1 MRSLIGA
8 VPSAV
13 SEPDPSDPSVAYEKT
28 YRQGSRPGDRIVR
41 VVPTYKG
48 KFTRRGG
55 HLVATAETSRS
66 ATTLGRASARV
77 RRVFIGR
84 PIATDQEGQERLTK
98 VKALAVFSSDA
109 LSSSAYATEEIMRVL
124 VLAGA
129 GAISL
134 TMPVSIAIA
143 VVLAIVVVSYRQTI
157 AAYPNG
163 GGSYIV
169 ASDNLGVLPGLVAA
183 AALLTDY
190 VLTVAVSVAAGV
202 LALVSAFPGLSD
214 HRVVVGLALI
224 ALIAL
229 GNLRGIRESGNIFA
243 LPTYVFV
250 ITLFGLIAIG
260 VYRQVTGT
268 FPPYAAPAEFLP
280 AAAEPLGLLLILRA
294 FSSGAVALTGVEAI
308 SNGVPAFTPPEA
320 SNARKTM
327 GAMGL
332 LLGALFLGV
341 SYLVHQVGILPDLS
355 EQESVISQL
364 ARVLVG
370 GGSAYYFILQ
380 IATALILVLA
390 ANTSFA
396 DFPRLASLLARDQF
410 MPHHFKARGE
420 RLAFSS
426 GIIVLAVLAAVLLA
440 HFAGSVAALI
450 PLYAIGVFTAFTLS
464 EAGMVVHWW
473 RRRGAHWRRSLLVN
487 AVGAIVTGV
496 TTAVIAVTKAP
507 SGAWVVLVLIP
518 AIVLLLYAINRH
530 YRLVEDALYL
540 GPTTHLTTL
549 VPVVIV
555 PIGRVDRAT
564 FRALSLARAL
574 SSSVIALHVSSDP
587 DETRKLEQQF
597 QDLDDPGIHPVI
609 VESPFRAFGAPLLAY
624 LDTLDREDPDRPIT
638 VVLSEY
644 VPNHWWEYILHNQH
658 ALRLKVTL
666 FFRPNT
672 TVIDVPFRF
681 DRD

>member
-1 MRSLIGA
+1 MTSGR
-8 VPSAV
+8 V
-13 SEPDPSDPSVAYEKT
+13 SDQQSTDPSRVYDKT
-28 YRQGSRPGDRIVR
+28 YRQGARPGDRVVR

-48 KFTRRGG
+48 TFTRRGR
-55 HLVATAETSRS
+55 HLVATEVSSRS
-66 ATTLGRASARV
+66 ATTVGRMAARV
-77 RRVFIGR
+77 RRVVFGA
-84 PIATDQEGQERLTK
+84 PIATDCEGNERLTK

-134 TMPVSIAIA
+134 TMPVSLGIG

-202 LALVSAFPGLSD
+202 EALGSAFPEIND
-214 HRVVVGLALI
+214 QRVLVGLAAI
-224 ALIAL
+224 ALLTI
-229 GNLRGIRESGNIFA
+229 GNLRGVRESGNIFA
-243 LPTYVFV
+243 VPTYVF
-250 ITLFGLIAIG
+250 IASLASLIAFGI
-260 VYRQVTGT
+260 YRQVTGT
-268 FPPYAAPAEFLP
+268 MPLYVAPPQFLPNGAAP
-280 AAAEPLGLLLILRA
+280 LGILLILRA

-308 SNGVPAFTPPEA
+308 SNGVPAFKAPEA
-320 SNARKTM
+320 PNARLTM

-332 LLGALFLGV
+332 LLGGLFLGV
-341 SYLVHQVGILPDLS
+341 SYLVTHIGILPDPT

-364 ARVLVG
+364 SRTLVG
-370 GGSAYYFILQ
+370 GGSPYYFILQ
-380 IATALILVLA
+380 ISTALILVLA

-396 DFPRLASLLARDQF
+396 DFPRLASILARDRF
-410 MPHHFKARGE
+410 MPHHFAARGE

-426 GIIVLAVLAAVLLA
+426 GIVVLAVLAGVLLA

-464 EAGMVVHWW
+464 ECGMIVHWW
-473 RRRGAHWRRSLLVN
+473 RKRGAHWQRSLIVN
-487 AVGAIVTGV
+487 ALGAAVTGV
-496 TTAVIAVTKAP
+496 TTLVIAITKAG
-507 SGAWVVLVLIP
+507 SGAWLVLVLIP
-518 AIVLLLYAINRH
+518 AIVVVLYAIHRH
-530 YRLVEDALYL
+530 YRRVEDALYIPERPRL
-540 GPTTHLTTL
+540 SSLA
-549 VPVVIV
+549 PVVIV
-555 PIGRVDRAT
+555 PVGQLDRAT
-564 FRALSLARAL
+564 LRALSLARAL
-574 SSSVIALHVSSDP
+574 SPSVIALHVAADG
-587 DETRKLEQQF
+587 EVARKLEQQL
-597 QDLDDPGIHPVI
+597 QDLEDDGIHAVVI
-609 VESPFRAFGAPLLAY
+609 ESPYRAFGAPLLAY
-624 LDTLDREDPDRPIT
+624 LDTLDREDPDRPMTI
-638 VVLSEY
+638 VLSEY
-644 VPNHWWEYILHNQH
+644 VPNHWWEYLLHNQH
-658 ALRLKVTL
+658 AMRLKLTL

>member
-1 MRSLIGA
+1 MRDH
-8 VPSAV
+8 
-13 SEPDPSDPSVAYEKT
+13 DPSDPSRVYDKT
-28 YRQGSRPGDRIVR
+28 YRKGARPGDRVVR

-48 KFTRRGG
+48 KFTRQGR
-55 HLVATAETSRS
+55 HLVATEESSQS
-66 ATTLGRASARV
+66 ATTGGRIAARV
-77 RRVFIGR
+77 RRVLFGA
-84 PIATDQEGQERLTK
+84 PIATDREGDERLTRL
-98 VKALAVFSSDA
+98 KALAVFSSDA

-134 TMPVSIAIA
+134 TMPVSIGIGI
-143 VVLAIVVVSYRQTI
+143 VLAIVVVSYRQTI

-169 ASDNLGVLPGLVAA
+169 ASDNLGVIPGLVAA

-202 LALVSAFPGLSD
+202 EALGSAFPGIND
-214 HRVVVGLALI
+214 WRVLVGLAAI
-224 ALIAL
+224 ALLTI

-243 LPTYVFV
+243 LPTYVFIV
-250 ITLFGLIAIG
+250 SLAGLIAFGI
-260 VYRQVTGT
+260 YRQVTGT
-268 FPPYAAPAEFLP
+268 LPPYVAPPQFLP
-280 AAAEPLGLLLILRA
+280 DAAEPLGILLILRA

-308 SNGVPAFTPPEA
+308 SNGVPAFKPPEA
-320 SNARKTM
+320 RNARVTM
-327 GAMGL
+327 SAMGL

-341 SYLVHQVGILPDLS
+341 SYLVTHIGILPDPS

-364 ARVLVG
+364 SRALVG
-370 GGSAYYFILQ
+370 GDSPYYFVLQ

-396 DFPRLASLLARDQF
+396 DFPRLASILARDRF
-410 MPHHFKARGE
+410 MPHHFAVRGE

-426 GIIVLAVLAAVLLA
+426 GIVVLAVLAAVLLS

-464 EAGMVVHWW
+464 ECGMIVHWW
-473 RRRGAHWRRSLLVN
+473 RERGPHWQRSLVVN
-487 AVGAIVTGV
+487 ALGAVVTGM
-496 TTAVIAVTKAP
+496 TTLVIAITKAP
-507 SGAWVVLVLIP
+507 SGAWLVLVLIP
-518 AIVLLLYAINRH
+518 AIVVVLYAIHRH
-530 YRLVEDALYL
+530 YRQVEDALYVRETPRL
-540 GPTTHLTTL
+540 SVLTPVL
-549 VPVVIV
+549 IVPV
-555 PIGRVDRAT
+555 GQLDRAT
-564 FRALSLARAL
+564 LRALSLARAL
-574 SSSVIALHVSSDP
+574 APTVIVLHVASDS
-587 DETRKLEQQF
+587 EGARKLEQQL
-597 QDLDDPGIHPVI
+597 QELNDDGIHPVVI
-609 VESPFRAFGAPLLAY
+609 ESPYRAFGAPLLAY
-624 LDTLDREDPDRPIT
+624 LDTLDREDPARPIT

-644 VPNHWWEYILHNQH
+644 VPNHWWEYLLHNQH
-658 ALRLKVTL
+658 AMRLKLTL

>member
-1 MRSLIGA
+1 MRDQE
-8 VPSAV
+8 P
-13 SEPDPSDPSVAYEKT
+13 PDPSRAYDKT
-28 YRQGSRPGDRIVR
+28 YRQGARPGDRTVR

-48 KFTRRGG
+48 KFTRQGR
-55 HLVATAETSRS
+55 HLVATEASSRS
-66 ATTLGRASARV
+66 ATTSGRIAARV
-77 RRVFIGR
+77 RRVLFGA
-84 PIATDQEGQERLTK
+84 PIATEREGHERLTK

-109 LSSSAYATEEIMRVL
+109 VSSSAYATEEIMRVL

-129 GAISL
+129 GAIAL
-134 TMPVSIAIA
+134 TMPVSIGIGA
-143 VVLAIVVVSYRQTI
+143 VLAIVVVSYRQTI

-169 ASDNLGVLPGLVAA
+169 ASANLGVLPGLVAA

-202 LALVSAFPGLSD
+202 EALGSAFPEIND
-214 HRVVVGLALI
+214 FRVFVGLAAI
-224 ALIAL
+224 ALLTI

-243 LPTYVFV
+243 APTYVF
-250 ITLFGLIAIG
+250 IASLAGLIGFGI
-260 VYRQVTGT
+260 YRQVTGT
-268 FPPYAAPAEFLP
+268 LPPYVAPPQFLP
-280 AAAEPLGLLLILRA
+280 DAVQPLGILLILRA

-308 SNGVPAFTPPEA
+308 SNGVPAFKPPEA
-320 SNARKTM
+320 PNARVTM

-341 SYLVHQVGILPDLS
+341 SYLVTHIGILPDPS
-355 EQESVISQL
+355 EQQSVISQL
-364 ARVLVG
+364 SRALVG
-370 GGSAYYFILQ
+370 GNSPYYFVLQ

-396 DFPRLASLLARDQF
+396 DFPRLASILARDRF
-410 MPHHFKARGE
+410 MPHQFAARGE

-426 GIIVLAVLAAVLLA
+426 GIVVLALLAGVLLA

-464 EAGMVVHWW
+464 ECGMVMHWW
-473 RRRGAHWRRSLLVN
+473 RRRGAHWRRSLVVN
-487 AVGAIVTGV
+487 ALGAVVTGI
-496 TTAVIAVTKAP
+496 TTLVIAVTKAP
-507 SGAWVVLVLIP
+507 SGAWLVLVLIP
-518 AIVLLLYAINRH
+518 AIVVVLYAIHRH
-530 YRLVEDALYL
+530 YRRVEDALYVRDRPRL
-540 GPTTHLTTL
+540 AAL

-555 PIGRVDRAT
+555 PVGQLDRAT
-564 FRALSLARAL
+564 LRALSLARAL
-574 SSSVIALHVSSDP
+574 APTVIALHVASDP
-587 DETRKLEQQF
+587 EEARKLEEQLQE
-597 QDLDDPGIHPVI
+597 LDDDGIHPVVI
-609 VESPFRAFGAPLLAY
+609 ESPYRAFGAPLLAY

-644 VPNHWWEYILHNQH
+644 VPSHWWEYLLHNQH
-658 ALRLKVTL
+658 AMRLKLTL

>member
-1 MRSLIGA
+1 MSD
-8 VPSAV
+8 
-13 SEPDPSDPSVAYEKT
+13 PDRPDPSVAYEKT
-28 YRQGSRPGDRIVR
+28 YRQGRRPGDRVVR

-48 KFTRRGG
+48 TFTRQGG
-55 HLVATAETSRS
+55 HLVATAASSRS
-66 ATTLGRASARV
+66 ATPFGRASARV
-77 RRVFIGR
+77 RRVLIGR
-84 PIATDQEGQERLTK
+84 PIATAEEGHERLTK

-134 TMPVSIAIA
+134 SMPVSIGIA

-202 LALVSAFPGLSD
+202 LALASAFPELND
-214 HRVVVGLALI
+214 YRVVIGVVLI
-224 ALIAL
+224 GLIAL
-229 GNLRGIRESGNIFA
+229 GNLRGVRESGNIFA
-243 LPTYVFV
+243 VPTYVFMV
-250 ITLFGLIAIG
+250 MLFGLIAIG
-260 VYRQVTGT
+260 IYRQVTGT
-268 FPPYAAPAEFLP
+268 MPPYVAPVDFLP

-320 SNARKTM
+320 RNARTTM
-327 GAMGL
+327 AAMGL

-341 SYLVHQVGILPDLS
+341 SYLVTQVGILPDRT
-355 EQESVISQL
+355 EQQSVISQL
-364 ARVLVG
+364 ARVIVG
-370 GGSAYYFILQ
+370 GGAYYFALQ

-396 DFPRLASLLARDQF
+396 DFPRLASILARDRF
-410 MPHHFKARGE
+410 MPHQFKARGE

-426 GIIVLAVLAAVLLA
+426 GILVLAGLAAVLLV
-440 HFAGSVAALI
+440 HFEGSVAALI

-473 RRRGAHWRRSLLVN
+473 RRRGAHWQRSLVVN
-487 AVGAIVTGV
+487 ALGAVVTGV
-496 TTAVIAVTKAP
+496 TTAVIAITKTP

-518 AIVLLLYAINRH
+518 ALVLVLYAINRH
-530 YRLVEDALYL
+530 YRHVEDALYL
-540 GPTTHLTTL
+540 GPTTHLAPL
-549 VPVVIV
+549 VPIVIV
-555 PIGRVDRAT
+555 PVGRLDRAT

-574 SSSVIALHVSSDP
+574 SPSVIALHVSYDP
-587 DETRKLEQQF
+587 DQTHKLEQQL
-597 QDLDDPGIHPVI
+597 QALEDPGIHTVI

-624 LDTLDREDPDRPIT
+624 LDTLDRDDPSRPIT

-644 VPNHWWEYILHNQH
+644 VPSHWWEYILHNQH
-658 ALRLKVTL
+658 ALRLKLSL